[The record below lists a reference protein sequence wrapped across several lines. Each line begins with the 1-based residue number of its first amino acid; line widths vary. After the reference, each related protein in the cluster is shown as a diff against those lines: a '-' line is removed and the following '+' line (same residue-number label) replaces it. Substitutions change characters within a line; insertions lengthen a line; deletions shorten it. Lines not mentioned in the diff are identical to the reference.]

1 MLEGS
6 LTLVLTVVLVLL
18 VAGAVVAG
26 LALSRRS
33 ADEWKGVI
41 KREGEEIVD
50 EVRNHSVPRR
60 SSPSSLRPV
69 VPASSSLDALLQSG
83 DSSSAY
89 FDADRLPGIDRLES
103 VTGRVSDRLDRGRR
117 GRDGGSRPGEDT
129 AR

>member
-6 LTLVLTVVLVLL
+6 LILVLTVVLVLL

-50 EVRNHSVPRR
+50 EVRNHSSPRR

-69 VPASSSLDALLQSG
+69 VPSSSSLDALLQSG

-117 GRDGGSRPGEDT
+117 GRDDGSQPGENT